1 MRELIKKINCK
12 NTALLCASKDGRLKV
27 VKFLI
32 SMGAEIQ
39 AKSQNSKKTILHH
52 AVGNFEIVK
61 FLFEKGADINAKDY
75 ECKTPLDLA
84 VERKSVSRNFHKV
97 AKYLLEKMRA
107 EQEKVDTQ

>member
-1 MRELIKKINCK
+1 
-12 NTALLCASKDGRLKV
+12 
-27 VKFLI
+27 
-32 SMGAEIQ
+32 MGAEIE
-39 AKSQNSKKTILHH
+39 AKSKNSHKTPIHH
-52 AVGNFEIVK
+52 AAGNGYIEIVK
-61 FLFEKGADINAKDY
+61 FLHEKGADLNAKDY

>member
-75 ECKTPLDLA
+75 AGKTPLDLA
-84 VERKSVSRNFHKV
+84 VERKSVSV
-97 AKYLLEKMRA
+97 ANYLMENALIFSMRTFL
-107 EQEKVDTQ
+107 KKIL